1 MSKNR
6 KMPKDRVLTLR
17 LPESIYQ
24 KVDYLAE
31 QNWCSVS
38 AVIRNGIRKELDEN
52 EDLFTEEYYD
62 SIKKKYGATD

>member
-6 KMPKDRVLTLR
+6 KMLKDRVLTLR
-17 LPESIYQ
+17 LPEAVYD
-24 KVDYLAE
+24 KVDYVAE
-31 QNWCSVS
+31 QEWCSIS
-38 AVIRNGIRKELDEN
+38 SVIRNAIRSHLEEK

>member
-6 KMPKDRVLTLR
+6 KMLKDRVLTLR
-17 LPESIYQ
+17 LPESIYD

-31 QNWCSVS
+31 QQWCSVY

-62 SIKKKYGATD
+62 SIKEKYGATD

>member
-1 MSKNR
+1 MKR
-6 KMPKDRVLTLR
+6 KELKDRVLTLR

-52 EDLFTEEYYD
+52 EDLFTDEYVRSQHHHFRAY
-62 SIKKKYGATD
+62 

>member
-1 MSKNR
+1 MKR
-6 KMPKDRVLTLR
+6 KELKDRVLTLR

-38 AVIRNGIRKELDEN
+38 AVIRNGIRKELEEN
-52 EDLFTEEYYD
+52 KDLFNEEYYD
-62 SIKKKYGATD
+62 SIKEKYGATD

>member
-6 KMPKDRVLTLR
+6 KMLKDRVLTLR
-17 LPESIYQ
+17 LPESIYD

-31 QNWCSVS
+31 QQWCSVS

-62 SIKKKYGATD
+62 SIKEKYGATD

>member
-1 MSKNR
+1 ML
-6 KMPKDRVLTLR
+6 KDRVLTLR
-17 LPESIYQ
+17 LPESIYD

-31 QNWCSVS
+31 QQWCSVS

-62 SIKKKYGATD
+62 SIKEKYGATD

>member
-1 MSKNR
+1 MKR
-6 KMPKDRVLTLR
+6 KMLKDRVLTLR
-17 LPESIYQ
+17 LPESIYD

-31 QNWCSVS
+31 QQWCSVS

-62 SIKKKYGATD
+62 SIKEKYGATD